1 MKRSFLTSILL
12 GFTFAFVL
20 VSFWQGEFNWIMWG
34 SLMFGGTIAYLG
46 INYLKRRRETNL

>member
-1 MKRSFLTSILL
+1 MKRSFFTSILL

-20 VSFWQGEFNWIMWG
+20 WQGEFNWIMWG

-46 INYLKRRRETNL
+46 INYLKRRRGT

>member
-34 SLMFGGTIAYLG
+34 SLMLGGTIAYLG